1 MFTMKKIPSFL
12 IASSCCLTLLVGVAE
27 ANPGKGKGKGNG
39 KSPHAENGKG
49 NKGKPDKVEKAIA
62 KEEKQAAKDWEKG
75 KAPKF
80 KDTER
85 SRVLGYFETYR
96 DQEFGL
102 PPGLAKNLRRGKP
115 LPPGWQAKLAPG
127 AVIAADWLP
136 DFSPVPY
143 DWFPGV
149 EVIPDTRLY
158 WYGDRIVRVY
168 EPRHE
173 IVDVIVVPTIH
184 VGW

>member
-1 MFTMKKIPSFL
+1 MKTIPSLL
-12 IASSCCLTLLVGVAE
+12 IASSCCLALSVSGLE
-27 ANPGKGKGKGNG
+27 AKPDKGKGKGKPAQTE
-39 KSPHAENGKG
+39 KGKG
-49 NKGKPDKVEKAIA
+49 DKGDKGKPDKVEKAVA
-62 KEEKQAAKDWEKG
+62 REEKQAVKDWEKG
-75 KAPKF
+75 KAPRF

-127 AVIAADWLP
+127 NVIAADWLP
-136 DFSPVPY
+136 DFAPVPY

-149 EVIPDTRLY
+149 EVMPDTRLY

-173 IVDVIVVPTIH
+173 IMDVIVVPTIRT
-184 VGW
+184 GW